1 MLLPFD
7 VLSQS
12 KKAEDPKVPL
22 RKLSEEV
29 GGNVSKNVSTL
40 AEGGLRV
47 RRQRSKQKTKTRA
60 PTCQLRSQKPDKTCF
75 INLAI
80 ILGTKQKNP

>member
-1 MLLPFD
+1 MLPFD

-22 RKLSEEV
+22 RKLREEV
-29 GGNVSKNVSTL
+29 VGNVSKNSTL

-47 RRQRSKQKTKTRA
+47 RRQRSKRKTKTRV
-60 PTCQLRSQKPDKTCF
+60 PTCQLWLQKLDKTRF